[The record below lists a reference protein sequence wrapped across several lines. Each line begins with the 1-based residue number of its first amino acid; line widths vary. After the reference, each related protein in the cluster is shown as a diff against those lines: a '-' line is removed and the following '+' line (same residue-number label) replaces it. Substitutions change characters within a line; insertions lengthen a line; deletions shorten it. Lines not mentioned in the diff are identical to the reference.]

1 MSNYRVIFKRVVSAD
16 GRAIAEA
23 QSEVI
28 TLGDFG
34 RTVKQSV
41 TVHVFASG
49 SSSTSSSSISH
60 SSSSSNL

>member
-16 GRAIAEA
+16 GRRIAEA

-28 TLGDFG
+28 TSGDFG
-34 RTVKQSV
+34 RTVEQSV
-41 TVHVFASG
+41 TVHVSASG